1 MTNFRLTTTILS
13 SGQPGALHGLY
24 RRLSTRFAGARYV
37 PGSSSN
43 EWKILEINFV
53 ETCMRLAISPSGF
66 RPWFFLQPP
75 VALPQTHHTQDARES
90 CASCLW
96 RECATEW
103 RLGIR
108 NAIPT
113 ATPFPMALHI
123 SFLNRAKA
131 QASVDSVHW
140 NGILHLRNQNERLK
154 MSANRLLRAQS
165 VSPEDLSEVSGVRRD
180 ELANLL
186 D

>member
-1 MTNFRLTTTILS
+1 
-13 SGQPGALHGLY
+13 
-24 RRLSTRFAGARYV
+24 
-37 PGSSSN
+37 
-43 EWKILEINFV
+43 
-53 ETCMRLAISPSGF
+53 
-66 RPWFFLQPP
+66 
-75 VALPQTHHTQDARES
+75 
-90 CASCLW
+90 
-96 RECATEW
+96 
-103 RLGIR
+103 LGIR